1 MKAVIGMERRG
12 NCEKIT
18 ARTLSGFR
26 YLKIQVQEIEQRID
40 ELNCEIKKGNGT
52 DRYKEALSRLK
63 NQLWVSRARCLES
76 EAHLRNL
83 IEHVEDSQMRS
94 ILTLYSIHGKNWT
107 QIALELGG
115 NNTRA
120 GVKARF
126 YRWLEEQKTC
136 NQMQLL

>member
-1 MKAVIGMERRG
+1 MERRDDG
-12 NCEKIT
+12 EKIT
-18 ARTLSGFR
+18 ARILSGFR

-40 ELNCEIKKGNGT
+40 ELEIATKEVGETG
-52 DRYKEALSRLK
+52 RYREALVRLQ
-63 NQLWVSRARCLES
+63 NQLWISRARCLEE
-76 EAHLRNL
+76 EARLREL
-83 IEHVEDSQMRS
+83 IGRVEDPQMRS
-94 ILTLYSIHGKNWT
+94 ILTLYVVRGKNWT

-126 YRWLEEQKTC
+126 YRWLEEQQTC